1 MFPPAPT
8 EPPLPRLKRD
18 SPPQQRACSS
28 PRKTTQEPAF
38 IPWPSPSLS
47 EKGREGLRREPGFP
61 RVLLSI
67 CAPTLPW
74 AGAGDPGPPT
84 PGSASGP
91 GEKRQ
96 KGDRGRSL
104 CFPTRRW
111 QEERT
116 GQAQARG
123 LASHTASRR
132 GPQDGPVRHSTHV
145 RTHPGTHA
153 STHACEKL
161 GNKVRRCRLGRRAR
175 SRALCLLRGPGAVT
189 RGGP

>member
-1 MFPPAPT
+1 MAQPFAFGKGQGGPQKGAWLPASAPVNLCPHTALGRCRGHRTPT
-8 EPPLPRLKRD
+8 P
-18 SPPQQRACSS
+18 
-28 PRKTTQEPAF
+28 
-38 IPWPSPSLS
+38 
-47 EKGREGLRREPGFP
+47 
-61 RVLLSI
+61 
-67 CAPTLPW
+67 
-74 AGAGDPGPPT
+74 
-84 PGSASGP
+84 PGSASG
-91 GEKRQ
+91 
-96 KGDRGRSL
+96 
-104 CFPTRRW
+104 RREESVLPHRRR

-189 RGGP
+189 RGGPSSLAWPAGPPPPPLPPLGAPQFSPGLTPASTGSGW